1 MTAPTIDLAFD
12 FASTASLLAFKPTCA
27 LADEL
32 GIDVRWLPFP
42 TRTRTVPAKR
52 PDETVGE
59 RHARVRAEYVAKD
72 FARYAKLQGW
82 KIARDA
88 AGVHS
93 ELASMACLAANDNGP
108 EQAQAYVERVFR
120 DFWAGCLDIESE
132 AALGGLAAELNLELG
147 DTSRLPAQ
155 FEEHRKALTERGVF
169 SVPTYIVDDQLF
181 TGRQHLPMIR
191 WLLTGSEGP
200 GPL

>member
-12 FASTASLLAFKPTCA
+12 FTSTASLLAFKPTCA

-42 TRTRTVPAKR
+42 TETRTVPVKH
-52 PDETVGE
+52 PDETVAE
-59 RHARVRAEYVAKD
+59 RHARVRAEYAAQD
-72 FARYAKLQGW
+72 FARYAKVQGW
-82 KIARDA
+82 TVAREA
-88 AGVHS
+88 SGVS
-93 ELASMACLAANDNGP
+93 SALASMVCLAANRGGA
-108 EQAQAYVERVFR
+108 ERARAYVERVFR
-120 DFWAGCLDIESE
+120 EFWTGRLDIESE
-132 AALGGLAAELNLELG
+132 RALAGVVAELDIDLG
-147 DTSRLPAQ
+147 DTSTLPDE
-155 FEEHRKALTERGVF
+155 FKEHRTALTERGVF
-169 SVPTYIVDDQLF
+169 AVPTYLVADQLF